1 MHASPHA
8 PPAADPGAAYASY
21 LAHILVGEDT
31 AAAQAKG
38 QRLQGAFPGVRFNLV
53 AGGPCSRCEEV
64 EGPDPEK
71 VKQIRLWLNT
81 TD

>member
-1 MHASPHA
+1 MNSPSAPVTTASA
-8 PPAADPGAAYASY
+8 YGAY
-21 LAHILVGEDT
+21 LAHIFAGQDT
-31 AAAQAKG
+31 LAAQEKG
-38 QRLQGAFPGVRFNLV
+38 QRLQGAFPGVRFNVV
-53 AGGPCSRCEEV
+53 AGDPCARCEQV

>member
-1 MHASPHA
+1 MTPSLSANP
-8 PPAADPGAAYASY
+8 YESY
-21 LAHILVGEDT
+21 LAHIFSAGDE

-38 QRLQGAFPGVRFNLV
+38 QRLQGAFPGIRFDLV
-53 AGGPCSRCEEV
+53 DGTPSGRCEEV
-64 EGPDPEK
+64 IGPDPEK